1 MGDAYADKV
10 DVEVTENEAKRFTLD
25 GLKGQMEGRRAI

>member
-10 DVEVTENEAKRFTLD
+10 EVEITENEANIFTLD
-25 GLKGQMEGRRAI
+25 GLKGKVG

>member
-10 DVEVTENEAKRFTLD
+10 EVEITENEAKRFTLD
-25 GLKGQMEGRRAI
+25 GLKGQVG